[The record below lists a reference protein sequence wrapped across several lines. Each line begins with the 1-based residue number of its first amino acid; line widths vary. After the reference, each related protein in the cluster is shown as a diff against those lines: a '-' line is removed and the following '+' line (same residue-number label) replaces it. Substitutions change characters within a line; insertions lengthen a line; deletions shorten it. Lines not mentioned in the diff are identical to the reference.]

1 MNIWNKKGSEGLKR
15 RHADRGFDISQ
26 ADVVAWQPFWS
37 GEIRRDD
44 DIIAV
49 YGV

>member
-1 MNIWNKKGSEGLKR
+1 MNVWNKKRCEWLKR
-15 RHADRGFDISQ
+15 RQADRGFDIAR
-26 ADVVAWQPFWS
+26 ADVIAWQPFWS